1 MEWVF
6 LILYKIL
13 KRIPNK
19 KPRPVAGFF
28 ICGRMGNFEYSA
40 IFGTK
45 DISFNIKLTTKDTL
59 CSDFIPYPPPIVV
72 NPISNVVRKR
82 FV

>member
-1 MEWVF
+1 M
-6 LILYKIL
+6 
-13 KRIPNK
+13 
-19 KPRPVAGFF
+19 GFF
-28 ICGRMGNFEYSA
+28 VSGMMGRFGYPA
-40 IFGTK
+40 LFGTR
-45 DISFNIKLTTKDTL
+45 DISFNIKLTTKVTL